1 MAFIT
6 NQNKDGATTLAK
18 RLAELISH
26 ADQLD
31 MLVGF
36 FYFSGVKV
44 LAEALRDRPQ
54 MKMRVLV
61 GMDAE
66 FALGQLVEVVQK
78 GGADS
83 NAVPAKISKK
93 AHKQSRPQC
102 EATTLS
108 GNRCKRHAVEG
119 AKYCSQHAAILRKR
133 EKDNGNDAADFPR

>member
-66 FALGQLVEVVQK
+66 RGTAQTFARARRWPCQRTP
-78 GGADS
+78 S
-83 NAVPAKISKK
+83 S
-93 AHKQSRPQC
+93 
-102 EATTLS
+102 
-108 GNRCKRHAVEG
+108 
-119 AKYCSQHAAILRKR
+119 
-133 EKDNGNDAADFPR
+133 